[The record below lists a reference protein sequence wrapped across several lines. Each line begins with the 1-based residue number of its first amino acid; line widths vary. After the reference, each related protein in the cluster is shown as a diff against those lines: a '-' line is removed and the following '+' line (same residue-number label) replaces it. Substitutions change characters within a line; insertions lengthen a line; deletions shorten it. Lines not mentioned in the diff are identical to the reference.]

1 MARARKPRTD
11 EQLAQEEREMIIE
24 RARQEIIDQQ
34 KENDEKLAAAGEP
47 EAREAVEAL
56 QRVTRSGN
64 VIRLN
69 SQTAEALGI
78 TATAAEAPG
87 DTVEDER
94 EVSARDRAM
103 REGIEREAFRRS
115 KVKEQMGMEERG
127 RSIMDLHMKR
137 WAKEGERNF
146 GKASRSLQLN
156 VGKDAVILWRA
167 GVFDSMLSIAQF
179 IQRFHM
185 SEKENREDD
194 WADEQEK
201 ELRELRGD
209 D

>member
-1 MARARKPRTD
+1 MAKARKPRTD
-11 EQLAQEEREMIIE
+11 EELAKEEREMIIE
-24 RARQEIIDQQ
+24 RARLDMIELQ

-47 EAREAVEAL
+47 EAQEAVAAL
-56 QRVTRSGN
+56 QRVSRGGN
-64 VIRLN
+64 VIRLKPE
-69 SQTAEALGI
+69 TAEALGV
-78 TATAAEAPG
+78 ADTAAEAPH

-94 EVSARDRAM
+94 EVSAREKAM

-115 KVKEQMGMEERG
+115 KVKEQMGMEDRG

-137 WAKEGERNF
+137 WAKEGEKNY

-167 GVFDSMLSIAQF
+167 GVFDSMLSVAQF
-179 IQRFHM
+179 IQRFQLT
-185 SEKENREDD
+185 EKENREDD
-194 WADEQEK
+194 WQDEHEK